1 MAIIFGKENCKKMKK
16 SFLLITALIFI
27 VSHQLWSQIPQ
38 LSDKSEI
45 SVLTIGPG
53 DELYSKFGHSAIR
66 VKDPV
71 SRIDWV
77 FNYGTF
83 DFNTP
88 HFYLKFIRGKLNY
101 MLSVQSF
108 RGFYY
113 EYKAEKRSVYE
124 QVLDL
129 SYDQKKKIFD
139 FLLWNAQPE
148 NRYYLYDF
156 LYDNC
161 ATRVRDV
168 IKNQLGDSLIMPNHP
183 LNLTFRKAFL
193 SYVDNQPWLKIGINL
208 LNGME
213 ADKKLDLYH
222 AMFLPDYVDT
232 VMSIS
237 SLKMPGNNKKP
248 LVKEGHYIYRF
259 DRNGSKNP
267 WIKPWLVF
275 GLLLLL
281 VIWVSVWEYRHLSRK
296 KWIDF
301 LTFFITGLAG
311 TILLGLW
318 LLTDHLVAKN
328 NLNILWLFP
337 LHLIYAF
344 FVIKEKPAQW
354 VKLYA
359 NIMRYYYLLFLV
371 AMPFL
376 PQYIDYNFIPIIL
389 IILIR
394 LQVIKSSIKQ

>member
-1 MAIIFGKENCKKMKK
+1 MKK

-27 VSHQLWSQIPQ
+27 VSHQLFAQIPQ
-38 LSDKSEI
+38 LSDKAEI

-53 DELYSKFGHSAIR
+53 DALYSKFGHSAIR

-71 SRIDWV
+71 NKIDWV

-88 HFYLKFIRGKLNY
+88 HFYLKFIKGRLNY

-168 IKNQLGDSLIMPNHP
+168 IKNQLGDSLIMPNP
-183 LNLTFRKAFL
+183 RLDLTFRKAFL

-222 AMFLPDYVDT
+222 AMFLPDYVDSAMRLCT
-232 VMSIS
+232 I
-237 SLKMPGNNKKP
+237 KTPENQEKP
-248 LVKEGHYIYRF
+248 LVKAGHYIYRF
-259 DRNGSKNP
+259 DRNRSESP
-267 WIKPWLVF
+267 WLKPWMVF
-275 GLLLLL
+275 GIILLLI
-281 VIWVSVWEYRHLSRK
+281 IWVSMQEYRHLSRK

-311 TILLGLW
+311 TVLLGLW

-337 LHLIYAF
+337 FHLIYAF
-344 FVIKEKPAQW
+344 FVIKEKLPKW
-354 VKLYA
+354 CITYA
-359 NIMRYYYLLFLV
+359 NVMRYYYLLFLI
-371 AMPFL
+371 AIPFMP
-376 PQYIDYNFIPIIL
+376 QQIDYNFIPIIL

-394 LQVIKSSIKQ
+394 LQIIKSSVKK